1 MYETPRSALQPL
13 YDGYLKDN
21 VPTSS
26 ICFDP
31 CCGHDAITD
40 FLREM
45 GYPNVIGYDRITKLG
60 QQFNIMWDKFP
71 KCDVVIINPIYSL
84 IHDILELL
92 IELGVLFC
100 IWMPLRIMST
110 RKSGF
115 TIKCNVF
122 KLIIPCPAPDFLHDD
137 KRKMVGVGGW
147 FIGQRGRGD
156 WQVGFET
163 CIVPDGRRSYYEE
176 DRKHDNYI
184 MPFNDFSDEED
195 SDGDGRER
203 KGVA

>member
-1 MYETPRSALQPL
+1 
-13 YDGYLKDN
+13 
-21 VPTSS
+21 
-26 ICFDP
+26 
-31 CCGHDAITD
+31 
-40 FLREM
+40 M
-45 GYPNVIGYDRITKLG
+45 GYPNVIGYDRITKLK
-60 QQFNIMWDKFP
+60 QFNIMWDKFP

-84 IHDILELL
+84 IHEILELL

-100 IWMPLRIMST
+100 IWMPLRIVST

-115 TIKCNVF
+115 TIQCNVF
-122 KLIIPCPAPDFLHDD
+122 KLIIPSPAPIFLHDD

-195 SDGDGRER
+195 SDGDGSED
-203 KGVA
+203 KGEA